1 MEKAIQMV
9 DLKSQYQ
16 RLKPEIDEA
25 IQEVLDSGV
34 FIKGAV
40 VSSFENELS
49 DFIGGAKVLSCANGT
64 DALQIAMMALDLKP
78 GDEVILPAFT
88 YAATAEVIA
97 LLGLTPVLVDVYE
110 DTFNLNVSLVENA
123 ITSKTRAIVPV
134 HLFGQCVDM
143 EPLLQLAHKHNLFV
157 IEDTAQAIG
166 AYYTFSDGSRKMAG
180 TIGTIGTTSFFP
192 SKNLGCFGDGG
203 ALFTNDSEL
212 AEKIR
217 MIANHGQKVQYK
229 HDIIGLNSRL
239 DAIQAAVLKVKLNHL
254 KSFEKARNVVANFYD
269 LKFENHSNFTIPKR
283 SDFSSHVFHQYT
295 LTLKEGNRDALRNH
309 LKSEGIPSMVYYPLP
324 IHYQDAFKNIYRI
337 GSALTVSEK
346 LCGELISIPIH
357 TEMDEVQL
365 SAITNA
371 LNSNRL

>member
-34 FIKGAV
+34 FIKGTH
-40 VSSFENELS
+40 VSAFENELS
-49 DFIGGAKVLSCANGT
+49 DFIGGSFVVSCANGT

-97 LLGLTPVLVDVYE
+97 LLGLIPVLVDVYE

-123 ITSKTRAIVPV
+123 ITSKTKAIVPV
-134 HLFGQCVDM
+134 HLFGQCVDI
-143 EPLLQLAHKHNLFV
+143 EPLLKLANKHNLFV

-166 AYYTFSDGSRKMAG
+166 SYYTFADGSRKMAG
-180 TIGTIGTTSFFP
+180 TIGNIGTTSFFP

-239 DAIQAAVLKVKLNHL
+239 DALQAAILRVKLKHL
-254 KSFEKARNVVANFYD
+254 KSFEHSRIKVADYYD
-269 LKFENHSNFTIPKR
+269 SNLAKHPNLLIPKR
-283 SDFSSHVFHQYT
+283 SEFSSHVFHQYT
-295 LTLKEGNRDALRNH
+295 LKLKNGNRDALRNH

-324 IHYQDAFKNIYRI
+324 IHFQNAFKNICRI
-337 GSALTVSEK
+337 GSDLTVSEK
-346 LCGELISIPIH
+346 LCGEVISIPIH
-357 TEMDEVQL
+357 TEMDEVQIDFIIE
-365 SAITNA
+365 AI
-371 LNSNRL
+371 LNY